1 MRGGER
7 RRNAGQ
13 KGDEEGKVRW
23 KNYTDQSEYLEKVDK
38 NIKKNLN
45 ATGKKS
51 RIVILKKKNFSG
63 LIPCLQQYLD

>member
-1 MRGGER
+1 MGGKRERGKNRVRGGER

-45 ATGKKS
+45 ATGKKN
-51 RIVILKKKNFSG
+51 RIVI
-63 LIPCLQQYLD
+63 